1 MGNQHDHAPALAF
14 LQPLNDPR
22 FGEVDLYR
30 TEDGR
35 FVMRLRRTHVIGE
48 ARHCLF
54 KRVNEWLQQKEQQ
67 QQQQQQYIVP
77 IMHISSQVEKGLCI
91 QVEES
96 EVFT

>member
-1 MGNQHDHAPALAF
+1 MGNHNDSAPALAF
-14 LQPLNDPR
+14 LDRINDHR
-22 FGEVDLYR
+22 FGEVDIYR

-35 FVMRLRRTHVIGE
+35 FVMKLRRTHVIGE

-67 QQQQQQYIVP
+67 YVVP

-96 EVFT
+96 ETFT